1 MTGKSENR
9 GNDILVVHTP
19 GSSDSPRKDE
29 EIDGGVKSM
38 RKTVATPGAPAAIG
52 PYSQAVWAGDL
63 LFVSGQICMDPKTGE
78 LVGKTAAE
86 QAEQVLKNLGA
97 ILESQGLSFAK
108 VVKATVFAKDMND
121 FQAVNE
127 VYAKFFAVDPPARV
141 FIEVARL
148 PKDVLVEVDAI
159 AVKG

>member
-1 MTGKSENR
+1 MK
-9 GNDILVVHTP
+9 
-19 GSSDSPRKDE
+19 
-29 EIDGGVKSM
+29 
-38 RKTVATPGAPAAIG
+38 KTVATPGAPAAIG

-78 LVGKTAAE
+78 LVGKTAAK
-86 QAEQVLKNLGA
+86 QAEQVLRNLGA
-97 ILESQGLSFAK
+97 ILESQGLSFAN

-127 VYAKFFAVDPPARV
+127 VYAKFFTADPPARV

>member
-1 MTGKSENR
+1 
-9 GNDILVVHTP
+9 
-19 GSSDSPRKDE
+19 
-29 EIDGGVKSM
+29 M

-63 LFVSGQICMDPKTGE
+63 LFVSGQICMDPKTGA
-78 LVGKTAAE
+78 LVGETAAE
-86 QAEQVLKNLGA
+86 QAEQVLRNLGA
-97 ILESQGLSFAK
+97 ILESQGLSFAD
-108 VVKATVFAKDMND
+108 VVKATVYAKDMND
-121 FQAVNE
+121 FQAV
-127 VYAKFFAVDPPARV
+127 PPARV